1 MDMRRRRREPPLS
14 PLLGQH
20 FNPQGGSRALFQVIR
35 EIHQANFDLDPRE
48 VEKVVQ
54 EATDLART
62 DRKRGGGEE

>member
-1 MDMRRRRREPPLS
+1 M
-14 PLLGQH
+14 
-20 FNPQGGSRALFQVIR
+20 FQVIR